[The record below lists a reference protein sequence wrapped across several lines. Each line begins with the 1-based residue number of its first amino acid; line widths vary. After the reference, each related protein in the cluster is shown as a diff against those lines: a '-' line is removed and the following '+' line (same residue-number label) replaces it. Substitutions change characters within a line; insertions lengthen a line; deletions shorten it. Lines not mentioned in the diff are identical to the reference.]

1 MAANFRLLVLVT
13 LYVSIISCSSTSKIE
28 ALKPAPEDASPLI
41 YDHKS
46 SFISMPI
53 SLKIKDIENQTNKFL
68 SGLIYE
74 DDSFE
79 EDDYT
84 VKIWKQAPI
93 VIENEKGKIRTDL
106 PLKVNVK
113 YRIGTD
119 KLGMDLYNV
128 KEFNFNGVVTLLSSV
143 ALKNW
148 KVNTKTEFKSI
159 KWNESP
165 SVKLFGKDAPITYL
179 INPAIQL
186 FKNKI
191 EKAIDESIDESMD
204 FKPNVLDA
212 LDKVAT
218 PFEMNEAYE
227 SWLRVVPTELYATDA
242 ALNGNAVVMQ
252 MGLKCTIETLIGKQP
267 AKVFDRAKI
276 ALKPVAKFPDA
287 FSANVIAVSTYAD
300 ASKVITKNFQG
311 QEFASGKRKV
321 KVIAVDLWHKDGKI
335 VIALGLEGS
344 LNGTVY
350 LMGVPKFNEATKEI
364 YFENLDYALDT
375 KSSLIRTANWL
386 ASGVILKQ
394 MQESCKYSI
403 APNLEEGRTTMLKY
417 LTNYSPMPGVFIQG
431 KMGAINFNEVQLTNK
446 AILAF
451 LTINGQVK
459 LKIDGLE

>member
-1 MAANFRLLVLVT
+1 
-13 LYVSIISCSSTSKIE
+13 
-28 ALKPAPEDASPLI
+28 
-41 YDHKS
+41 
-46 SFISMPI
+46 
-53 SLKIKDIENQTNKFL
+53 
-68 SGLIYE
+68 
-74 DDSFE
+74 
-79 EDDYT
+79 
-84 VKIWKQAPI
+84 
-93 VIENEKGKIRTDL
+93 
-106 PLKVNVK
+106 
-113 YRIGTD
+113 
-119 KLGMDLYNV
+119 
-128 KEFNFNGVVTLLSSV
+128 
-143 ALKNW
+143 
-148 KVNTKTEFKSI
+148 
-159 KWNESP
+159 
-165 SVKLFGKDAPITYL
+165 
-179 INPAIQL
+179 
-186 FKNKI
+186 
-191 EKAIDESIDESMD
+191 MD

-403 APNLEEGRTTMLKY
+403 APNLEEGRATMLKY